1 MSPPPSEELPA
12 ARRQPLQARSQE
24 RRDRILAVAEALI
37 AQKGSEPLKMSEVA
51 QEAGISIGS
60 LYQYFPDKRAVIRT
74 LAEKYALE
82 CRTRIEAELAEV
94 RDKAGLSAAFS
105 SLLDLYEELMDSNPV
120 MRDLHAGMQADKLL
134 AELQLA
140 ESRAAGALLAAAM
153 MRVFPKAD
161 AKKVGTLAFLVWQLG
176 EETMRLTLSAKRG
189 EAKALIEAY
198 RRMSLRA
205 ITNPNEA

>member
-1 MSPPPSEELPA
+1 MPPQPSEELPA

-74 LAEKYALE
+74 LAEKYALA
-82 CRTRIEAELAEV
+82 CRAQVEAELAPV
-94 RDKAGLSAAFS
+94 RDKAGLVAAFTR
-105 SLLDLYEELMDSNPV
+105 LMALYQDMMDTNPV
-120 MRDLHAGMQADKLL
+120 MRDLHAGMLADKLL
-134 AELQLA
+134 ADLQVA
-140 ESRAAGALLAAAM
+140 ESRAAGALLAAAIL
-153 MRVFPKAD
+153 RAFPKAD
-161 AKKVGTLAFLVWQLG
+161 AKKVGTLGFLVWQLG
-176 EETMRLTLSAKRG
+176 EEAMRLALSAKRG

-198 RRMSLRA
+198 TRMALRA